1 VIPSA
6 VRIGAFTAALL
17 LTAVL
22 SACTAG
28 PGSVPSDPPTAS
40 AAPSPSDPAPASP
53 TASEPAQTV
62 GLSTDGIGPYLL
74 GGSFEDAR
82 LRLGVPDAPAGE
94 DRCPWFASAGDPQT
108 LMTYVI
114 AGTPDGVTADDEIIS
129 VSIQGDGSAS
139 DSPTTA
145 EGVGL
150 GSSEADVAAAYPD
163 ATADDVLNSD
173 SALRVTEGSN
183 AMVFQFRDGAV
194 HLVTVLPASEPVP
207 AEYCG

>member
-1 VIPSA
+1 MITSA
-6 VRIGAFTAALL
+6 PRIGGIIAALL

-22 SACTAG
+22 SACTTEEG
-28 PGSVPSDPPTAS
+28 PAPSDPPTAS
-40 AAPSPSDPAPASP
+40 AVASPSDSVSP
-53 TASEPAQTV
+53 SASEPAQTA
-62 GLSTDGIGPYLL
+62 GLSADGIGPYVL

-82 LRLGVPDAPAGE
+82 ARLGVPDSSAGE
-94 DRCPWFASAGDPQT
+94 DRCPWFVSSGDPQT

-114 AGTPDGVTADDEIIS
+114 AGMPDGVTADDEIIS
-129 VSIQGDGSAS
+129 VSIQGDGSAD

-150 GSSEADVAAAYPD
+150 GSSESDVVAAYPD
-163 ATADDVLNSD
+163 ATTDSVLNSE
-173 SALRVTEGSN
+173 SALRVTEGSS

-194 HLVTVLPASEPVP
+194 YLVTVLPASEPVP